1 MALLTYI
8 ALGFVLA
15 ALTLNTKAI
24 KLALPVLYVRYLN
37 ETQVEGHDPVKPSTF
52 NKAMVTGLLV
62 IYGVAWP
69 VLLIRI
75 LYKLL
80 KGKDGGNPPQAPQTL
95 QPA

>member
-1 MALLTYI
+1 MFVLTYI

-37 ETQVEGHDPVKPSTF
+37 ETQVTGQDPVNPGTF
-52 NKAMVTGLLV
+52 NKAMVTGLLI

-69 VLLIRI
+69 VLLVRI
-75 LYKLL
+75 LYKMF
-80 KGKDGGNPPQAPQTL
+80 KGKDDDSTPKTA
-95 QPA
+95 